1 MNRWMRDPR
10 VERAEADTF
19 FAERAERAG
28 DRESAKE
35 KYRAAGE
42 SFAAVSLSVP
52 ADHPNT
58 RADLSIAAVAAL
70 ARGGAY
76 PRAIDHARRVLA
88 EPGALTESGRAELLR
103 LLREYEQVGGARPP
117 ASPNRGQA
125 LRDEVRARF
134 RSAA

>member
-10 VERAEADTF
+10 VERAETDAF

-28 DRESAKE
+28 DLSSARER
-35 KYRAAGE
+35 YRAAAE

-58 RADLSIAAVAAL
+58 RTDLAIAAVATF
-70 ARGGAY
+70 ARGGSY

-103 LLREYEQVGGARPP
+103 LLRAYEQDPR
-117 ASPNRGQA
+117 
-125 LRDEVRARF
+125 
-134 RSAA
+134 